1 MTDTMVEALNQVF
14 NEAPEYQQIMEI
26 LKNVSPEDLQ
36 SLADHGL
43 DLKNLNSIEDLQ
55 NLVQYCEQIG
65 GVENL

>member
-1 MTDTMVEALNQVF
+1 
-14 NEAPEYQQIMEI
+14 MEI